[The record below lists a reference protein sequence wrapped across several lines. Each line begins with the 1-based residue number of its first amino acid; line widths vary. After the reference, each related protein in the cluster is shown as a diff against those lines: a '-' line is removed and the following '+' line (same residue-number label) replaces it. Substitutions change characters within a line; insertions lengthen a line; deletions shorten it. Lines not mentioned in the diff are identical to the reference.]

1 MSCQTTT
8 VARSPRQA
16 PRDYFQFFP
25 GVVAAGGCIFS
36 EGQFRFFLSA
46 SSVSLSPRIIIM
58 VTYFRPRKQGRLFGS
73 WSRFESIMKHE
84 SNKPKWSMNS

>member
-16 PRDYFQFFP
+16 PRDCFQFFP

-46 SSVSLSPRIIIM
+46 SSVSLSPRAS
-58 VTYFRPRKQGRLFGS
+58 YYYYGYLFSPTQAGAIV
-73 WSRFESIMKHE
+73 WKLE
-84 SNKPKWSMNS
+84 PL